1 MSKTNYLENAI
12 GNHILRN
19 VAYTSPTLVYV
30 GLFTAAPG
38 EAGGGTEVAG
48 NGYARKIATFAAPV
62 TPGVFSNSNT
72 ITFDVATPGGW
83 GTLTH
88 FAVFDAVSGG
98 NMLYYGSIS
107 VPKLIDVGDAAV
119 YQPGQLIITE
129 D

>member
-19 VAYTSPTLVYV
+19 IAYASPALVYV
-30 GLFTAAPG
+30 GVFTAAPG

-48 NGYARKIATFAAPV
+48 NGYARKIATFGAPA
-62 TPGVFSNSNT
+62 TPGVFANTNT

-88 FAVFDAVSGG
+88 FAIFDAVSGG